1 MFSLQ
6 LCSQGQIQE
15 WGRHL
20 TFQNKEPSP
29 PLSHN
34 HRNPPHQCFVAALQL
49 ATGVGLPDGSGLLL
63 RHDLRLPARRSRG
76 RRVQRQLAQSQLT
89 LKSTTLCLALPQ
101 VLPSLR
107 KSILKQGS
115 DAICSFGSFVCLF
128 QLFLRSVGQCQVLDT
143 FLGLAGIPAWV
154 TIRLKVGSVV
164 THSFCLFTS
173 FLLTME
179 SLCWVFSTIRSHWGT
194 CCRSSRQTSKNV
206 FCLIGAGRCWESKHQ
221 FGWFLCWPHRRRR
234 GVS

>member
-20 TFQNKEPSP
+20 TFQNKEQSP

-89 LKSTTLCLALPQ
+89 LKSTTLSLALPQ

-107 KSILKQGS
+107 NKEVMQ
-115 DAICSFGSFVCLF
+115 FVVLEVLYVC

-143 FLGLAGIPAWV
+143 FLRLAGIPAWV
-154 TIRLKVGSVV
+154 TICLKVGSVV
-164 THSFCLFTS
+164 TQSFCLFTS

-194 CCRSSRQTSKNV
+194 CCRSSRQTSKNF

-221 FGWFLCWPHRRRR
+221 FQWFLCWPHRRRSR